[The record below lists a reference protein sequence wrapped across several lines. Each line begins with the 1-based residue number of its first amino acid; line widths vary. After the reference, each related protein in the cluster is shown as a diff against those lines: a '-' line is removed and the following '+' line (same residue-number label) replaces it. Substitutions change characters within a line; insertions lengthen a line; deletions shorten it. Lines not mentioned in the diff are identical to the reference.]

1 VRKRFLAVVVA
12 LCLGFQLWLPAV
24 TAAGITDTT
33 EHWAQVHIEKW
44 ISDGLITGYPDGS
57 FNPDNSITRAELVTL
72 VNRAFD
78 IPDNNSTSSF
88 SDV

>member
-1 VRKRFLAVVVA
+1 VRNRFLAVVVS
-12 LCLGFQLWLPAV
+12 LCLGFQLWLPTV

-33 EHWAQVHIEKW
+33 GHWAQVHIEKW

-57 FNPDNSITRAELVTL
+57 FKPDNSITRAELVTL